1 VSLIEPNLYA
11 PHFFFASFCD
21 RDMMMRFRG
30 GGVGHASTRDATNHF
45 LTDRHPTDLQ
55 PHGPHQ
61 ADSEEENV
69 NTDEE
74 MSEDPIPDLEGATL
88 PSNDSD
94 LADVEALAEVDNHEA
109 EDDYGYNKGDSDD
122 DEDDAEEREKQ
133 GLPEDGDEEDQVEQ
147 LGFARF

>member
-1 VSLIEPNLYA
+1 
-11 PHFFFASFCD
+11 
-21 RDMMMRFRG
+21 MRFRG
-30 GGVGHASTRDATNHF
+30 GGVGHNSTRDATNHF

-55 PHGPHQ
+55 PHAGPHQ
-61 ADSEEENV
+61 AESEEDIIS
-69 NTDEE
+69 DEE
-74 MSEDPIPDLEGATL
+74 MSEDPIPDLEGATV

-94 LADVEALAEVDNHEA
+94 LQVADVEAAALDEVDDHGA

-133 GLPEDGDEEDQVEQ
+133 GLPEDEYEEDEVEE